1 MESARQR
8 LLELLRAT
16 VSTGSVKLSSG
27 KITDFYV
34 DGRQVTLN
42 PEGLAW
48 ISELALEAIHG
59 RCDAVGGPTSGADP
73 IVAGIGLRAHD
84 AGLPLRLFFIRKE
97 AKGHGLKRRIEG
109 PELHVGDRV
118 ALVDDVAT
126 SGGSL
131 VQAAEVIRQETRARP
146 ALALV
151 VVDRQ
156 EGARESLE
164 KAGLEFVALFSKSEI
179 LAEH

>member
-1 MESARQR
+1 MGSARQR

-16 VSTGSVKLSSG
+16 VSTGSIKLSSG

-42 PEGLAW
+42 PEGLALV
-48 ISELALEAIHG
+48 SELALEALRG

-73 IVAGIGLRAHD
+73 MVAGIGLRAQD
-84 AGLPLRLFFIRKE
+84 AGLSLRLFFIRKE
-97 AKGHGLKRRIEG
+97 AKKHGLNKRVEG
-109 PELHVGDRV
+109 PALLAGDRV

-131 VQAAEVIRQETRARP
+131 VRAAEVIREETPARP

-151 VVDRQ
+151 MVDRQ
-156 EGARESLE
+156 EGARELLE
-164 KAGLEFVALFSKSEI
+164 KAGLEFVALFSRSEI
-179 LAEH
+179 LSEH